1 MRFFSQ
7 ILFGMILALTN
18 VSGGHAQ
25 DLAQNSNQEF
35 DFIQDFGLSEF
46 RAGLFYHSIDDVG
59 PGGVGNTNFTRPGD
73 INFEALFKTPELD
86 VFYWIGSPRPTI
98 GANINTGG
106 LESFIRLGLTWHLPI
121 FDTPFYL
128 EGQFGGALHN
138 GDLKGAVFPRRNLG
152 CSLMFYESAGVGVNI
167 GDNLTV
173 TGVIEHSS
181 TANICLPNRGL
192 TNLGVKIGYRF

>member
-1 MRFFSQ
+1 MRKIQHIF
-7 ILFGMILALTN
+7 LGLMLVLAGTG
-18 VSGGHAQ
+18 VG
-25 DLAQNSNQEF
+25 LAQGFASPQSLT
-35 DFIQDFGLSEF
+35 IAQDFGLSEF
-46 RAGLFYHSIDDVG
+46 RAGVLAHSVDDVG
-59 PGGVGNTNFTRPGD
+59 PNGESMNFTRPVD

-86 VFYWIGSPRPTI
+86 VFYWIGSPRPTV

-106 LESFIRLGLTWHLPI
+106 LESFVRLGLTWHLPI

-128 EGQFGGALHN
+128 EGQFGGTLHN
-138 GDLKGAVFPRRNLG
+138 GALKTAVWPARPLG

-167 GDNLTV
+167 GDNLSV

-181 TANICLPNRGL
+181 TANICTPNRGL